1 MSTIENIEEEKTGEH
16 DFPPQYS
23 EIKEGKRN
31 LDETK
36 SPEWMDAKIKTKEI
50 NIAKE
55 GDPKMARIGD
65 YWFEQ

>member
-1 MSTIENIEEEKTGEH
+1 MSIIENIEEEKPGEQ
-16 DFPPQYS
+16 DFPPQYF
-23 EIKEGKRN
+23 ELNEGKRD

-36 SPEWMDAKIKTKEI
+36 APEWMDAKIKIKEI

-65 YWFEQ
+65 YWSE

>member
-1 MSTIENIEEEKTGEH
+1 
-16 DFPPQYS
+16 
-23 EIKEGKRN
+23 
-31 LDETK
+31 
-36 SPEWMDAKIKTKEI
+36 MDAKIKIKEI